1 MYTNSA
7 AIFRGDI
14 AGVVEQAKDWE
25 VGLIGTAVMP
35 PLNVPVRAGQYPS
48 FVLKEGQLLKSDV
61 KNRAPYSAYARGTRA
76 FNQETYTALEYG
88 YEEAVD
94 DTVQLDV
101 ARFFDAEV
109 IAAKLAKRK
118 LLLAHEL
125 RVAAKIFDNSTFT
138 ATASGTAYT
147 TANLATFDVGADV
160 QEALDRML
168 SKGESTTNT
177 KVVIPYPVWTRLR
190 ASTKFQ
196 NRLRGTGLSSDTIL
210 NASTQAAAEVF
221 GVSEVLIGRTSYD
234 SAPEGVAF
242 AAAQAWVNTYIWVGN
257 VTEASAGYLRRWR
270 WLHPQLVR
278 VWPGDRCQ
286 LLPRRGDQVA
296 TSSALRTTPPRRWS
310 TRTPVSSSRRSTAN
324 AGRD

>member
-14 AGVVEQAKDWE
+14 AGVLEQAKDFE
-25 VGLIGTAVMP
+25 STLIGTAVMP
-35 PLNVPVRAGQYPS
+35 VLNVPVKAGQYPS
-48 FVLKEGQLLKSDV
+48 FLLKEGQLLKSDV
-61 KNRAPYSAYARGTRA
+61 KNRAPYSTYARGTRA

-94 DTVQLDV
+94 DTVTLDV
-101 ARFFDAEV
+101 ARFFDAETV
-109 IAAKLAKRK
+109 AAKLAKRK

-125 RVAAKIFDNSTFT
+125 RVAAKIFDSGTFT
-138 ATASGTAYT
+138 ATNSGTAYT
-147 TANLATFDVGADV
+147 TANIATFDVGADV

-168 SKGESTTNT
+168 AKGESTSSA

-221 GVSEVLIGRTSYD
+221 GVSEVLVGRASYD

-242 AAAQAWVNTYIWVGN
+242 AAANVWANTFIWVGN
-257 VTEASAGYLRRWR
+257 VTEASSGFFGGGAGFTLNWSEYGPVIGVSTYRDESIKSNI
-270 WLHPQLVR
+270 VR
-278 VWPGDRCQ
+278 ASHYTAEKV
-286 LLPRRGDQVA
+286 VN
-296 TSSALRTTPPRRWS
+296 
-310 TRTPVSSSRRSTAN
+310 AN
-324 AGRD
+324 AGQLITTQYA

>member
-14 AGVVEQAKDWE
+14 AGVVEQAKDYE
-25 VGLIGTAVMP
+25 AGLIGTAVMP
-35 PLNVPVRAGQYPS
+35 ILDVPVRAGQYPS

-61 KNRAPYSAYARGTRA
+61 KNRAPYGSFARGTRA
-76 FNQETYTALEYG
+76 FNQDTYTALEFG

-94 DTVQLDV
+94 DTVTLDV

-125 RVAAKIFDNSTFT
+125 RVAAKIFDNTVFT
-138 ATASGTAYT
+138 ATNSGTAYT
-147 TANLATFDVGADV
+147 TGNLATFDVGADV
-160 QEALDRML
+160 QEAIDRL
-168 SKGESTTNT
+168 LAKGESTSNLS
-177 KVVIPYPVWTRLR
+177 VVLSSQVWTRIR

-221 GVSEVLIGRTSYD
+221 GVSEVLIGRASYD
-234 SAPEGVAF
+234 TAPEGVAF
-242 AAAQAWVNTYIWVGN
+242 ASGNVWSNSLIWVGS
-257 VTEASAGYLRRWR
+257 VTQASGGFFGGGAGFTLNWSEYGPAIGVSTYREETIKSNI
-270 WLHPQLVR
+270 VR
-278 VWPGDRCQ
+278 ASHYTAEKV
-286 LLPRRGDQVA
+286 VN
-296 TSSALRTTPPRRWS
+296 
-310 TRTPVSSSRRSTAN
+310 AN
-324 AGRD
+324 AGQLITTQYA

>member
-14 AGVVEQAKDWE
+14 AGVLEQAKDFE
-25 VGLIGTAVMP
+25 STLIGTAVMP
-35 PLNVPVRAGQYPS
+35 VLNVPVKAGQYPS

-61 KNRAPYSAYARGTRA
+61 KNRAPYSTYARGTRA
-76 FNQETYTALEYG
+76 FNQDTYTALEYG

-94 DTVQLDV
+94 DTVTLDV
-101 ARFFDAEV
+101 ARFFDAETV
-109 IAAKLAKRK
+109 AAKLAKRK

-125 RVAAKIFDNSTFT
+125 RAAAKIFDSGTFT
-138 ATASGTAYT
+138 ATNSGTAYT
-147 TANLATFDVGADV
+147 TANIATFDVGADV

-168 SKGESTTNT
+168 AKGESTSNA

-221 GVSEVLIGRTSYD
+221 GVSEVLIGRASYD

-242 AAAQAWVNTYIWVGN
+242 AAANVWANTFIWVGN
-257 VTEASAGYLRRWR
+257 VTEASSGFFGGGAAFTLNWSEYGPVIGVSTYRDESIKSNI
-270 WLHPQLVR
+270 VR
-278 VWPGDRCQ
+278 ASHYTAEKV
-286 LLPRRGDQVA
+286 VN
-296 TSSALRTTPPRRWS
+296 
-310 TRTPVSSSRRSTAN
+310 AN
-324 AGRD
+324 AGQLITTQYA